1 MFTDFQT
8 APEASDG
15 FADFQAAAPS
25 MNAPHGHEN
34 KVPPVND
41 KLHALKALV
50 SDKNLYT
57 AKPAEEKLDGEQP
70 ERTEEEEWAE
80 FSSSSSSKEPGNKY
94 DAAFNAGTSQETPHS
109 VFSAS
114 PADKDEKLL
123 SWGSGEPSAG
133 LTTQSQG
140 DPSGESGGGGWA
152 DFSSAPA
159 PAASSTIDW
168 SGAVKSAPK
177 PEPEESDFAKYESSV
192 PPAVSSQKPST
203 KETTTA
209 AAAKPKDLNAKD
221 KGLRP
226 GNKRYDY
233 FGRSFAPASNLG
245 LAALDTAP
253 PEFPPDDDDDD
264 DDGDDFDKFGTF
276 QSNQQHPGTAGQTGV
291 SSLVTAYGGLEDFGE
306 SNNVSSHHSYVSKR
320 VVGNGPDLGYSFK
333 SKMASLDGTR
343 DNMDALSTSSSEFS
357 GWKSKQ
363 DTARD
368 DSQSVASLE
377 LNKKSSKDGSPAGG
391 DSQSVSSLDMGT
403 SDSGRKSTTPQ
414 DARSINSLD
423 FKTSDDPQV
432 KNYVV

>member
-1 MFTDFQT
+1 MILDFQS

-15 FADFQAAAPS
+15 FANFQAAASS
-25 MNAPHGHEN
+25 MNVSHSNGIEN

-57 AKPAEEKLDGEQP
+57 AKPADEKQDSKQEQN
-70 ERTEEEEWAE
+70 EEEEWAE
-80 FSSSSSSKEPGNKY
+80 FSSSSKEPENKY
-94 DAAFNAGTSQETPHS
+94 DAFRTDSSQETPS
-109 VFSAS
+109 MFGAQTG
-114 PADKDEKLL
+114 KDEKLL
-123 SWGSGEPSAG
+123 SWGSGEPSTG
-133 LTTQSQG
+133 LPTQSQS
-140 DPSGESGGGGWA
+140 DPSRESEGGWA

-159 PAASSTIDW
+159 PAARSTNTIDW

-177 PEPEESDFAKYESSV
+177 PEPENDFAKYES
-192 PPAVSSQKPST
+192 PTMSSQKLAT
-203 KETTTA
+203 KETTTT
-209 AAAKPKDLNAKD
+209 AKPKDLNAKD
-221 KGLRP
+221 KGRP
-226 GNKRYDY
+226 GKRYDY
-233 FGRSFAPASNLG
+233 FGRSLAPASNLG
-245 LAALDTAP
+245 VAALDTAP
-253 PEFPPDDDDDD
+253 PDFPPDDDDD

-276 QSNQQHPGTAGQTGV
+276 QSNQHSNTGQTGM

-306 SNNVSSHHSYVSKR
+306 SSSVSSQSYASKR

-363 DTARD
+363 DTGKD

-377 LNKKSSKDGSPAGG
+377 LNKKSSKDGSPVGG

-403 SDSGRKSTTPQ
+403 SDSGRKSATPQ

-432 KNYVV
+432 KQMYMHCQKSIRINLESK

>member
-1 MFTDFQT
+1 MISDFQS

-25 MNAPHGHEN
+25 VNVSHPHGHEN
-34 KVPPVND
+34 KAPPVND

-57 AKPAEEKLDGEQP
+57 AKPTEEKQDGKQEQN
-70 ERTEEEEWAE
+70 EEEEWAE
-80 FSSSSSSKEPGNKY
+80 FSSSSKEPENKY
-94 DAAFNAGTSQETPHS
+94 DAFKTDSSQETPS
-109 VFSAS
+109 VFGAQTG
-114 PADKDEKLL
+114 KDEKLL
-123 SWGSGEPSAG
+123 SWGSGEPSAAMP
-133 LTTQSQG
+133 TQNQS
-140 DPSGESGGGGWA
+140 DPSRESGGGWA

-159 PAASSTIDW
+159 PAPAASSTSTIDW
-168 SGAVKSAPK
+168 SGAVKTAPK
-177 PEPEESDFAKYESSV
+177 PEPESDFTKCESST
-192 PPAVSSQKPST
+192 PPTVSSQKPAT
-203 KETTTA
+203 KEATT
-209 AAAKPKDLNAKD
+209 AKPKDVNAKD
-221 KGLRP
+221 KNRP
-226 GNKRYDY
+226 GKRYDY
-233 FGRSFAPASNLG
+233 FGRSLAPASNLG
-245 LAALDTAP
+245 VAALDTAP
-253 PEFPPDDDDDD
+253 PDFPPDDDDD

-276 QSNQQHPGTAGQTGV
+276 QSNQHSGTGQTGM
-291 SSLVTAYGGLEDFGE
+291 SSLVTAYGGFEDFGE
-306 SNNVSSHHSYVSKR
+306 SNNVSSQSYASKR
-320 VVGNGPDLGYSFK
+320 VVGNGPDLGYSLK

-363 DTARD
+363 DTGRD

-377 LNKKSSKDGSPAGG
+377 LNKKSSKDGSPVGG

-432 KNYVV
+432 KQIHTHS